1 MMLVTTFGDALNR
14 ALVGML
20 YGVASFLPVLL
31 FAAVIFILGWVVAAL
46 VEKLIEAVFRSA
58 KVDSLFRAAGF
69 EEALKRGGYNLN
81 TGRFLGTLVK
91 WFIVVIFLVAV
102 CDALGLVQ
110 VNEFLIVVL
119 GYLPRIIVSVVVLGV
134 AAILGGAAQKFVT
147 ASARAGHI
155 GSANF
160 LGAVA
165 KWAIWI
171 FAVLTAL
178 DYLNIAGQFLQILYT
193 GIVVAIALALGL
205 SFGLGGRDAAAG
217 VIAKL
222 THDASDRN

>member
-14 ALVGML
+14 ALVSML

-31 FAAVIFILGWVVAAL
+31 FAAVIFVLGWIVAAL
-46 VEKLIEAVFRSA
+46 VEKLIEALFRSA

-69 EEALKRGGYNLN
+69 EEALKRAGYNLN
-81 TGRFLGTLVK
+81 TGRFIGTLVK
-91 WFIVVIFLVAV
+91 WFIVVMFLVAV

-110 VNEFLIVVL
+110 VNQFLIVVL
-119 GYLPRIIVSVVVLGV
+119 GYLPRIIVAVVVLGV
-134 AAILGGAAQKFVT
+134 AAILGRAAQKVVA
-147 ASARAGHI
+147 ASARAGHLS
-155 GSANF
+155 SANF

-171 FAVLTAL
+171 FAILTAL

-205 SFGLGGRDAAAG
+205 AFGLGGRDAAAQA
-217 VIAKL
+217 IAKL
-222 THDASDRN
+222 HHDVTDHH